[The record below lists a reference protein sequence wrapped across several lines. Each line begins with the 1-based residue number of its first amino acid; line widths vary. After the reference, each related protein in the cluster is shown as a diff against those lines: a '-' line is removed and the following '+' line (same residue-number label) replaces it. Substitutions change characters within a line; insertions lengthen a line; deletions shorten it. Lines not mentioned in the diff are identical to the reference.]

1 MIVDTTCC
9 QGTERCAA
17 IIADCHVG
25 PAASWIW
32 LWAKCPA
39 RAVLEPSRRRP
50 LGERWNVT
58 LILALKLPRVAVKFL
73 KGGFKWH
80 CRSIIMGDFGVI
92 VTQSIREI
100 PDGWI

>member
-1 MIVDTTCC
+1 MRVITSHS
-9 QGTERCAA
+9 QGTVRCAA

-25 PAASWIW
+25 PAETWIW

-39 RAVLEPSRRRP
+39 RAALEPSRRPP

-58 LILALKLPRVAVKFL
+58 LILALMLPRVAVKSL
-73 KGGFKWH
+73 EGGFKWH
-80 CRSIIMGDFGVI
+80 CRDIIMGDFGVI
-92 VTQSIREI
+92 VTQSVREI